1 MTRPRSTLGQRVEQ
15 VFSEVSLYPREPSVP
30 VVQMVE
36 KNLNLSFL
44 LSQWAEKN
52 IC

>member
-15 VFSEVSLYPREPSVP
+15 VFSEVILYPREPSVP

-36 KNLNLSFL
+36 KKSE
-44 LSQWAEKN
+44 SQFPTEPMG
-52 IC
+52 